1 MPHELECIVTAN
13 LLLGVAQ
20 RLFSYDKA
28 PLALALVHVVLEQ
41 HPENQEAR
49 RVYQMFTGKTP
60 SAYPMEKHNRM
71 IYDFNTSEF
80 VIYDSISGARAS
92 FSKFE
97 DAEEYLKGFSAQ

>member
-1 MPHELECIVTAN
+1 MSHEVECTVSAN

-41 HPENQEAR
+41 RPEYPEAR
-49 RVYQMFTGKTP
+49 RIYQMFTGKAP

-71 IYDFNTSEF
+71 IYDFETSQF
-80 VIYDSISGARAS
+80 IIYDAVSGTRAS
-92 FSKFE
+92 FSTFE
-97 DAEEYLKGFSAQ
+97 EAEEYLKGFNPL